1 MALKPIVP
9 SLRRF
14 VNDSN
19 DIVRIDVRV
28 DPGAELEVDDVVAAQ
43 LPASFKNPDYV
54 SKRDKKRAAY
64 AKAAAPVAPD
74 EVEPADEVEAEPV
87 A

>member
-1 MALKPIVP
+1 MALNPID
-9 SLRRF
+9 SGLRRF

-28 DPGAELEVDDVVAAQ
+28 GPGAVLEVDDVVAAQ

-54 SKRDKKRAAY
+54 SKRNKKRATY
-64 AKAAAPVAPD
+64 AKAAAPVAPLVVKAAPVD
-74 EVEPADEVEAEPV
+74 DVKPVE
-87 A
+87 